1 MKKCSGCGKYFD
13 DKYDVCPSCGQI
25 CPVVNVVDLT
35 KVKRYHFNFIHN
47 KKIWITVAAVIAVAV
62 MAVICIAVHRK
73 PDEAQI
79 IRAED
84 EDMVEMPDLSG
95 LTYDEAYS
103 LCRMQLLYVEIKGII
118 YDTKE
123 APGVI
128 ATQSVE
134 AGRNIAAGSVIYVN
148 MSGVREVKKGY
159 VPDVM
164 YMSLD
169 DAKQV
174 LSESGLQIDVR
185 YEFSDSVAKGYVTS
199 QMPAAKDKCK
209 DGDKVTITVSGEDK

>member
-1 MKKCSGCGKYFD
+1 MIPKK
-13 DKYDVCPSCGQI
+13 
-25 CPVVNVVDLT
+25 
-35 KVKRYHFNFIHN
+35 
-47 KKIWITVAAVIAVAV
+47 
-62 MAVICIAVHRK
+62 
-73 PDEAQI
+73 
-79 IRAED
+79 
-84 EDMVEMPDLSG
+84 
-95 LTYDEAYS
+95 
-103 LCRMQLLYVEIKGII
+103 
-118 YDTKE
+118 

-128 ATQSVE
+128 AAQSAE
-134 AGRNIAAGSVIYVN
+134 AGSDIAAGSVIYVN
-148 MSGVREVKKGY
+148 MSGIKEIEKGY

-185 YEFSDSVAKGYVTS
+185 SEFSDSVAKGYVTS

>member
-35 KVKRYHFNFIHN
+35 KVKRYHFNFMHN
-47 KKIWITVAAVIAVAV
+47 KKISITVV
-62 MAVICIAVHRK
+62 CIAVHRK
-73 PDEAQI
+73 SDEAEI

-118 YDTKE
+118 YDTQK
-123 APGVI
+123 ALGVI
-128 ATQSVE
+128 AAQSAE
-134 AGRNIAAGSVIYVN
+134 AGSDIAAGSVIYVN
-148 MSGVREVKKGY
+148 MSGIKEIEKGY